1 MTMKTL
7 LTTLCLLTLTVVN
20 AQNWIDLANVFWR
33 VSPYNGIEGSTEKRH
48 LNTYVADAKLPVVI
62 NDKNVFILGLEHQ
75 HNTITSTASSALYP
89 NYTFSSSMMQ
99 LGWEHKWNDRSKML
113 FMAIPRFNSDYKDVS
128 LRHFQL
134 GGLAL
139 GTTKR
144 NENFDWKY
152 GLYYNGELFGP
163 MFVPLFGFNW
173 KMNDHW
179 RFKLIVPLNFEL
191 SYKPGDRFRAGIRF
205 DGVNA
210 SYAYQAIEGVP
221 LSNGY
226 IDKADNNAW
235 LFSEFHF
242 GKNIWF
248 HLKAGH
254 SVLRKYRYFT
264 EGDKMSMK
272 LGPVNIGDDR
282 NFNDPK
288 TVPVL
293 FKNGFSFEARFI
305 YRLPL

>member
-1 MTMKTL
+1 MKTL
-7 LTTLCLLTLTVVN
+7 LTTLVLLTLTSVR
-20 AQNWIDLANVFWR
+20 AQNWIDLGNIYWR
-33 VSPYNGIEGSTEKRH
+33 TSPFNNIEGSSEKRN
-48 LNTYVADAKLPVVI
+48 LNMYAADAKIPLVI
-62 NDKNVFILGLEHQ
+62 DDNNVIIVGLEYQ
-75 HNTITSTASSALYP
+75 HNTITSNDPLWP
-89 NYTFSSSMMQ
+89 NYSFSSSMLQ
-99 LGWEHKWNDRSKML
+99 LGWEHKWNDKSKML
-113 FMAIPRFNSDYKDVS
+113 FMAIPRFNSDYNDVNIG
-128 LRHFQL
+128 HFQM

-152 GLYYNGELFGP
+152 GMYYNGELFGP

-173 KMNDHW
+173 KINDKW
-179 RFKLIVPLNFEL
+179 RYKMLIPLNFEL
-191 SYKPGDRFRAGIRF
+191 SYQPGERFRTGLRF

-210 SYAYQAIEGVP
+210 SYAYQGIAGNP
-221 LSNGY
+221 LINGY

-254 SVLRKYRYFT
+254 SVLRKYRFFR
-264 EGDKMSMK
+264 EGDQMITK
-272 LGPVNIGDDR
+272 LGPVNIGDAR
-282 NFNDPK
+282 NNGVPLD
-288 TVPVL
+288 VPVF